1 MDSGS
6 NVCSWCTMPSRVSCT
21 SEGIYSPP
29 SSILSPVRAA
39 DSVRKSL
46 QCVLVGRSLSAR
58 LEDFK
63 KIVMIRLSTFFLPNW
78 QHHSFPRFFCRG
90 QYLSQ
95 STINLKL
102 WRHNCVGLRLPMT
115 SPTPRRSHTL
125 ARTFCMRGTAMEGTA
140 LTTSVKQKSLKKKIF
155 RLN

>member
-29 SSILSPVRAA
+29 SPILSPVRAA
-39 DSVRKSL
+39 DSIRKSL

-63 KIVMIRLSTFFLPNW
+63 KVVMIRLSTFLPNW
-78 QHHSFPRFFCRG
+78 QHHSFPCFFCRG
-90 QYLSQ
+90 PLFYNQQSISQ
-95 STINLKL
+95 L
-102 WRHNCVGLRLPMT
+102 WRHNCVGFRLPM
-115 SPTPRRSHTL
+115 TPRRSHTL

-140 LTTSVKQKSLKKKIF
+140 LTTSVKQNSLKKKRF